1 MFFTIDELKH
11 KLSQPLPGIESQLKM
26 APKHRAVEL
35 EAIRSSAQQAKKSAV
50 LILLFPDNG
59 KLKTV
64 LIKRSEYEGVH
75 SGQISFPGGKHED
88 SDGSFEVTALREMH
102 EEVGVSPDTIQL
114 VGQLSDLFIPPSN
127 FLVKVFV
134 GYTHKKHQF
143 IPDPKEVQSVIE
155 IGIDEFSDEKSVAE
169 MDFFAKALNSELK
182 APCYNVNNV
191 VVWGATAMILS
202 ELIDVLEN

>member
-1 MFFTIDELKH
+1 MFLTIDELKH
-11 KLSQPLPGIESQLKM
+11 KLSKPLPGIESQLKM

-35 EAIRSSAQQAKKSAV
+35 EAIRSNAQQAKKSAV
-50 LILLFPDNG
+50 LILLFPENG

-88 SDGSFEVTALREMH
+88 SDGSFAVTALREM
-102 EEVGVSPDTIQL
+102 EEEIGVNADTIQL

-134 GYTHKKHQF
+134 GYTPQKPEF
-143 IPDPKEVQSVIE
+143 VPDPKEVQSVIE
-155 IGIDEFSDEKSVAE
+155 VNVDEFSDGNSVGE
-169 MDFFAKALNSELK
+169 MDFFAKALNSKLK
-182 APCYNVNNV
+182 APCYSVNNV
-191 VVWGATAMILS
+191 IIWGATAMILS